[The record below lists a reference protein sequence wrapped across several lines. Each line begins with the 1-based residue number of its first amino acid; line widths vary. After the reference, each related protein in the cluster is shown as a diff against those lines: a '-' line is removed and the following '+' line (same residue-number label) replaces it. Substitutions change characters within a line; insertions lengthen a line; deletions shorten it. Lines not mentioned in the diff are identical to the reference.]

1 MNDLIVGLKSW
12 LFEQYVL
19 YLLPQR
25 FKYQQWQLKRKVQQ
39 GKKIKVCFLAMNLGM
54 WRYQRVYELFKRDSR
69 FETVIVLCPNVQF
82 DELEQERNLQQL
94 RDFFNFRGI
103 SFVDWDEHQD
113 KSLADLSNDI
123 NPDIIFYPQQ
133 YRGIY
138 YDEQSYRRCVD
149 KLLCLSPYG
158 IANEEEDWTYNTDFH
173 NRAWKL
179 FYTNSLELKAAQR
192 LAINR
197 GRNVVVTGYTNMTEY
212 LSPETVDVW
221 NIKQP
226 EVKRLIWAPHYS
238 INADEDELYLS
249 NFLWMAEGMVEIAK
263 QYRDR
268 LQIAFKP
275 HPKLRTRLYQHPD
288 WGLERTDKYYQL
300 WDEMPNTQLET
311 GLFID
316 LFKTSDAMVHDC
328 DSFQVEYLYVNKPVM
343 FVKQSIEQQN
353 TTELCKRA
361 IDCHYIG
368 RSMDDIKRFV
378 EMVLRDVD
386 TMKEQRL
393 QFFNN
398 YLLPKSGT
406 DVPLNIYNDI
416 VTTLKL

>member
-1 MNDLIVGLKSW
+1 
-12 LFEQYVL
+12 
-19 YLLPQR
+19 
-25 FKYQQWQLKRKVQQ
+25 
-39 GKKIKVCFLAMNLGM
+39 
-54 WRYQRVYELFKRDSR
+54 
-69 FETVIVLCPNVQF
+69 
-82 DELEQERNLQQL
+82 
-94 RDFFNFRGI
+94 
-103 SFVDWDEHQD
+103 
-113 KSLADLSNDI
+113 
-123 NPDIIFYPQQ
+123 
-133 YRGIY
+133 
-138 YDEQSYRRCVD
+138 
-149 KLLCLSPYG
+149 LLCLSPYG

-212 LSPETVDVW
+212 LSPDTVDVW

-263 QYRDR
+263 QYRDQ

-288 WGLERTDKYYQL
+288 WGQERTDKYYLL

-368 RSMDDIKRFV
+368 RNMDDVRRFV
-378 EMVLRDVD
+378 EMALRGED
-386 TMKEQRL
+386 TMREQRQ

>member
-1 MNDLIVGLKSW
+1 MNDLVVGLKSW
-12 LFEQYVL
+12 LFKEYVL
-19 YLLPQR
+19 YVLPQR
-25 FKYQQWQLKRKVQQ
+25 FKYQQRQLKRKVQK
-39 GKKIKVCFLAMNLGM
+39 GEKIKVCFLAMNLGM
-54 WRYQRVYELFKRDSR
+54 WRYQRVYELFKRDNR
-69 FETVIVLCPNVQF
+69 FETLIVLCPTVQF
-82 DELEQERNLQQL
+82 DKSEQGRDLQQL
-94 RDFFNFRGI
+94 RDFFALRSI
-103 SFVDWDEHQD
+103 SFIDWDEHNN
-113 KSLADLSNDI
+113 KSLADLRNDI

-138 YDEQSYRRCVD
+138 FDEQSYRRLLD
-149 KLLCLSPYG
+149 KLLCLCPYG

-179 FYTNSLELKAAQR
+179 FYTNSIELSAAQR

-212 LSPETVDVW
+212 LSPDTVDVW
-221 NIKQP
+221 NIKRP

-263 QYRDR
+263 QYRDQ

-288 WGLERTDKYYQL
+288 WGQERTDKYYQL
-300 WDEMPNTQLET
+300 WAEMPNTQLET

-316 LFKTSDAMVHDC
+316 LFKTSDAMVHDS

-343 FVKQSIEQQN
+343 FVKQSREQQD
-353 TTELCKRA
+353 TTELCRRA
-361 IDCHYIG
+361 IDSHYIG
-368 RSMDDIKRFV
+368 RNMDDVRRFV
-378 EMVLRDVD
+378 EMVLRGED
-386 TMKEQRL
+386 TMREQRQ